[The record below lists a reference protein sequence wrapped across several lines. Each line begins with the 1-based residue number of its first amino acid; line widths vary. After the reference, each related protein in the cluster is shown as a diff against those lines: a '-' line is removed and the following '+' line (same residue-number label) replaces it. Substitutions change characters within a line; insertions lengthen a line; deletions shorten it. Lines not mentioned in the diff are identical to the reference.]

1 MLNPIDKIPQ
11 FKIKAQRGSAETI
24 AAESAA
30 ELMAYVEG
38 YDNLGKREKGF
49 LAPYF
54 ALCLFA
60 GIRPDIRTGEI
71 GRLANRDV
79 RLDTNVILIEPEVSK
94 VYEKRSIKIQPNLR
108 LWFEK
113 YPLDQYPTVLEYHR
127 RIVRERFGLVHNVLR
142 HTVISMTVGAFKSV
156 GDASLQAGN
165 SESIIRKHYL
175 DLKTEAEADQF
186 WRIAPVGLEPP
197 SHLVKQEGRFQ
208 ESKLKA
214 M

>member
-1 MLNPIDKIPQ
+1 
-11 FKIKAQRGSAETI
+11 
-24 AAESAA
+24 
-30 ELMAYVEG
+30 MAYVEG

-49 LAPYF
+49 LVPYF

-94 VYEKRSIKIQPNLR
+94 VDEKRSIKIQPNLR

-113 YPLDQYPTVLEYHR
+113 YPLDRYFIIPNRLEYHR

-142 HTVISMTVGAFKSV
+142 HTFISMTVGAFKSV

-186 WRIAPVGLEPP
+186 WRIVPMGLELP
-197 SHLVKQEGRFQ
+197 SNLVKQEGRFQ
-208 ESKLKA
+208 ESELKV